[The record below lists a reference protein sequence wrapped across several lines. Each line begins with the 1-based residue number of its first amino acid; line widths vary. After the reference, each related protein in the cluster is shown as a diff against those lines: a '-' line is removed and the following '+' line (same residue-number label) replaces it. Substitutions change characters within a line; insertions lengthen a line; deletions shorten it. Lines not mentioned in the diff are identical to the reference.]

1 MVEEIE
7 FREVALDD
15 PVTKQK
21 KGDAIAIIRGGRQ
34 VALLPDADRLRRAL
48 TLPLTEI
55 EDILKN
61 FSAIMGRKPTTDE
74 REFWKA
80 VLDYKRTQS

>member
-1 MVEEIE
+1 MEEIE
-7 FREVALDD
+7 FREVALYDLE
-15 PVTKQK
+15 TKQK

-34 VALLPDADRLRRAL
+34 VALLPEADRLRRAL

-61 FSAIMGRKPTTDE
+61 FSAIMGREPTTDE

-80 VLDYKRTQS
+80 VLDYKRTPS

>member
-34 VALLPDADRLRRAL
+34 VALLPEADRLRRAL

-61 FSAIMGRKPTTDE
+61 FLAIMGREPTTDE

>member
-15 PVTKQK
+15 PITKQK
-21 KGDAIAIIRGGRQ
+21 KGDAIAVIRGGRQ
-34 VALLPDADRLRRAL
+34 VALLPEADRLRRAL

-61 FSAIMGRKPTTDE
+61 FSAIMGREPTTDE
-74 REFWKA
+74 MEFWKA
-80 VLDYKRTQS
+80 VVDYKRTQS